1 MKLIINFHGSES
13 EEYEVDQSVVDEDET
28 YFYIA
33 TSRDEG
39 QAVPKENIESIKII
53 SEESK

>member
-13 EEYEVDQSVVDEDET
+13 EEYEVDQSIVDEDET

-33 TSRDEG
+33 TSRNDG
-39 QAVPKENIESIKII
+39 KAIPKENIESIII
-53 SEESK
+53 SEE